1 MKRLALALVALT
13 AFALLLPATAVGS
26 QEPNSRTVRI
36 MARPLADGRVELGWQ
51 YQQPDGSWSGQRL
64 PRPRHLAPDAPVGEW
79 YFTGPVRVQVSSSP
93 TADAPTTTTSAA
105 TSTATART
113 GAWEYFDG
121 ANTAGNFEGYALL
134 AESDSGYDFQDP
146 HVLAV
151 RCTGTNLEL
160 FFVTSLLMFN
170 DFDSDASSLVY
181 RLSEWESPETDLYT
195 WWSDEEPE
203 SALFA
208 DSGSDFIPRVIEA
221 ATGGTLF
228 VNYVPGSD
236 IGESGSATFE
246 LDGITAVR
254 DALAC
259 L

>member
-13 AFALLLPATAVGS
+13 ALAVLLPATAVGS

-79 YFTGPVRVQVSSSP
+79 YFTGPVRVQVSSSS
-93 TADAPTTTTSAA
+93 TVGAPTTTTS
-105 TSTATART
+105 TAPAGT

-121 ANTAGNFEGYALL
+121 ANTAGDFKGYALV
-134 AESDSGYDFQDP
+134 AASDDSYDFQDP
-146 HVLAV
+146 NFLAV
-151 RCTGTNLEL
+151 RCTGTALDV
-160 FFVTSLLMFN
+160 FFTTSLLIFN
-170 DFDSDASSLVY
+170 DFDNGASSLVY
-181 RLSEWESPETDLYT
+181 RLSGWESPETDLYT

-228 VNYVPGSD
+228 VDYVPGSD